1 MEDQNELSKT
11 VVKVVQ
17 NLLMKKWVFT
27 NKSKQMSAKLIWPT
41 SPSLQNTLLMTKF
54 GKAGK
59 IGLSDFLFRTIRF
72 WQFFEQEQ
80 GRS

>member
-1 MEDQNELSKT
+1 MEDQKELSKT

-41 SPSLQNTLLMTKF
+41 SPLPAKHPIDDQIWQGWKNQ
-54 GKAGK
+54 
-59 IGLSDFLFRTIRF
+59 TIRF
-72 WQFFEQEQ
+72 PIPDYPVLAVF
-80 GRS
+80 